1 MPTIIGIDLGTHT
14 IKLSLMEGSFGRYQL
29 SDVRVMSVP
38 QDLDTAPDLDAR
50 LGALGRL
57 LNELDEVTL
66 TSTTW
71 PAQSTSIRRINLPFG
86 DRSQVEKTL
95 RFEVE
100 DHVPFAL
107 DETTLASR
115 ILSVEPTESVVMAAT
130 Q

>member
-57 LNELDEVTL
+57 LT
-66 TSTTW
+66 
-71 PAQSTSIRRINLPFG
+71 
-86 DRSQVEKTL
+86 
-95 RFEVE
+95 
-100 DHVPFAL
+100 
-107 DETTLASR
+107 
-115 ILSVEPTESVVMAAT
+115 
-130 Q
+130 